1 MKKESE
7 FKPIHVRCK
16 DEFHRVFELHNHEP
30 YLDWNGVQARHLY
43 IFLNKI
49 KNHLVAIGKPCEL
62 EDIFNAYSFL
72 LQLLPSDWLKRQ
84 SLSVLSG
91 RLSQIIVEIK
101 LQHSKKH
108 SIPAISKN
116 INEINDYLSKLPNH

>member
-1 MKKESE
+1 MAESE
-7 FKPIHVRCK
+7 FKPIQVRCK

-30 YLDWNGVQARHLY
+30 YLDWNGTQAKHLY
-43 IFLNKI
+43 LLLAKI
-49 KNHLVAIGKPCEL
+49 KNHLVAINKPCEL
-62 EDIFNAYSFL
+62 EDIFNAFSII

-84 SLSVLSG
+84 SLNVLSG

-101 LQHSKKH
+101 LNQTKKH

-116 INEINDYLSKLPNH
+116 INEINEYLKNEN

>member
-7 FKPIHVRCK
+7 FKPIQVRCK

-30 YLDWNGVQARHLY
+30 YLDWNGTQAKHLY
-43 IFLNKI
+43 LLLAKI
-49 KNHLVAIGKPCEL
+49 KNHLVAIDKPCEL
-62 EDIFNAYSFL
+62 EDIFNAFSII

-84 SLSVLSG
+84 SLNVLSG

-101 LQHSKKH
+101 LNQTKKH

-116 INEINDYLSKLPNH
+116 INEINEYLKNEN

>member
-1 MKKESE
+1 MAESE
-7 FKPIHVRCK
+7 FKPIQVRCK
-16 DEFHRVFELHNHEP
+16 DEFHRVFELNNHEP

-49 KNHLVAIGKPCEL
+49 KNLLVAYNRPTEL
-62 EDIFNAYSFL
+62 EDVFRAYSDI
-72 LQLLPSDWLKRQ
+72 LQLLPTDWLKSQ

-101 LQHSKKH
+101 AHKKKKNGNP
-108 SIPAISKN
+108 IIDKN
-116 INEINDYLSKLPNH
+116 INEINEYLNEKN

>member
-1 MKKESE
+1 MKTESE
-7 FKPIHVRCK
+7 FKPIQVRCK
-16 DEFHRVFELHNHEP
+16 DEFHRVFEMNNHEP
-30 YLDWNGVQARHLY
+30 YLDWNGTQAKHLY
-43 IFLNKI
+43 LLLAKI
-49 KNHLVAIGKPCEL
+49 KNHLVAIGKPSDL
-62 EDIFNAYSFL
+62 EDIFNAYSFI

-101 LQHSKKH
+101 LQNAKKH

-116 INEINDYLSKLPNH
+116 INEINEYLSKKN

>member
-1 MKKESE
+1 MAESE
-7 FKPIHVRCK
+7 FKPIQVRCK

-30 YLDWNGVQARHLY
+30 YLDWNGTQAKHLY
-43 IFLNKI
+43 LLLAKI
-49 KNHLVAIGKPCEL
+49 KNHLVAIDKPCEL
-62 EDIFNAYSFL
+62 EDIFNAFSII

-84 SLSVLSG
+84 SLNVLSG

-101 LQHSKKH
+101 LNQTKKH

-116 INEINDYLSKLPNH
+116 INEINEYLKNEN